1 MTVPFPLDAFDHA
14 KPVRRMRRLRPDGG
28 KFADK
33 LSGIG
38 ITLAVHA
45 VILAMAL
52 TAVHVARPKVMREL
66 SVQITP
72 EKRRIEEDVKPLPKL
87 VTPSVVTAPL
97 PEFSVHIASPPPG
110 AAQPPMTNLAAA
122 PVPPVSVAAP
132 STAAGETR
140 DNYLGRVLA
149 QLNRFKQYPR
159 AARQAHIEGVVMLHF
174 VMAADGKVQSFEISK
189 SSGRPVLDAEALA
202 LIQRAQ
208 PLPALPPDFPT
219 RTLDAVVPIEFAL
232 S

>member
-1 MTVPFPLDAFDHA
+1 MTVPYPLDAFDHA
-14 KPVRRMRRLRPDGG
+14 KPVRSLRRPRPDTGTLT
-28 KFADK
+28 DK
-33 LSGIG
+33 LTGIG

-52 TAVHVARPKVMREL
+52 TAVHVARPRVMQEL
-66 SVQITP
+66 SVQIMP
-72 EKRRIEEDVKPLPKL
+72 EKRKVEEDVKPLPKFM
-87 VTPSVVTAPL
+87 TPSVMTAPL
-97 PEFSVHIASPPPG
+97 PEFSVHAATPPPVM
-110 AAQPPMTNLAAA
+110 AQPPVAVPAPPVPAAA
-122 PVPPVSVAAP
+122 PSK
-132 STAAGETR
+132 AAGESR
-140 DNYLGRVLA
+140 DSYLGRLLA

-159 AARQAHIEGVVMLHF
+159 AARQARIEGVVMVHF

-232 S
+232 NG